1 VGGIAAFVFGAL
13 ILFNSP
19 IYRIS
24 RGLVF
29 SVALATG
36 AFFAFAVSKALLTM
50 KKRPSTGREA
60 FSGKRAV
67 VKANLE
73 PDGMV
78 LMDGELWKA
87 RSEAGE
93 IRIGE
98 TVEVVEMEG
107 FTAIVRKIQV

>member
-1 VGGIAAFVFGAL
+1 
-13 ILFNSP
+13 
-19 IYRIS
+19 
-24 RGLVF
+24 VF
-29 SVALATG
+29 SVALGTG
-36 AFFAFAVSKALLTM
+36 AFFAFAVSRALLTM

-60 FSGKRAV
+60 FAGKKAI

-87 RSEAGE
+87 RSEEGE

-98 TVEVVEMEG
+98 TVEVIVMEG
-107 FTAIVRKIQV
+107 FTVIVRKI